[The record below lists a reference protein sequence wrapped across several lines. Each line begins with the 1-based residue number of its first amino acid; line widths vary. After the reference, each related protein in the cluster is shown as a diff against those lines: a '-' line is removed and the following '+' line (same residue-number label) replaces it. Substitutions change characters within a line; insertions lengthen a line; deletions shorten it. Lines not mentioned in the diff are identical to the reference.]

1 MEQPISKCSLPEPVL
16 KWTVESNL
24 TPAIAGTGYKSTDA
38 FTFLLLMSAIP
49 RRPAP
54 LNLLK
59 TLASFW
65 KSVPYKAQLALTGKC
80 EVHLI

>member
-1 MEQPISKCSLPEPVL
+1 MEQPISKCSFPQPVL
-16 KWTVESNL
+16 KWTVESSL

-38 FTFLLLMSAIP
+38 STVLLLMSAIP

-65 KSVPYKAQLALTGKC
+65 KYVPYKAQLALTGKC